1 MVFMGSL
8 FLLGDVPVLLFDSF
22 HGSNDFDLEYGLD
35 YYFFSLL
42 PHVEDF
48 VVLLN
53 LLVFLVLMFLTVS
66 MVSMVLMLLAALIPM
81 LGLIFLGHVT
91 FDGFGTFDGFS
102 LLLDCDA
109 LNGFQ
114 GFYNLSLVLRVLLL
128 CKFWRF

>member
-1 MVFMGSL
+1 
-8 FLLGDVPVLLFDSF
+8 
-22 HGSNDFDLEYGLD
+22 
-35 YYFFSLL
+35 
-42 PHVEDF
+42 
-48 VVLLN
+48 
-53 LLVFLVLMFLTVS
+53 
-66 MVSMVLMLLAALIPM
+66 MLLAALIPI

-114 GFYNLSLVLRVLLL
+114 GFFNLSLVLRVLLL